1 MSRNLVVTTTSWK
14 ALIES
19 LKANSKHGYNRL
31 ESLKQADGYFTAVLC
46 QNTDANYLERL
57 KIVTGHSETGDEE
70 DVEHALY
77 FLCTNLVPF
86 PPKLLERI
94 NSVLELAKEN
104 KLVDTDPVIST
115 KLKRTTRS
123 KK

>member
-1 MSRNLVVTTTSWK
+1 MKQLVVTTTSWK

-19 LKANSKHGYNRL
+19 LKANSKHSYSRL
-31 ESLKQADGYFTAVLC
+31 ESLKHDGVYYTAILC

-57 KIVTGHSETGDEE
+57 KIVAGHSETGDEE

-94 NSVLELAKEN
+94 NSVLELTKEN
-104 KLVDTDPVIST
+104 KLVDTEPVIST
-115 KLKRTTRS
+115 KNRPTRS

>member
-1 MSRNLVVTTTSWK
+1 MSKQLVISTKSWK

-19 LKANSKHGYNRL
+19 LKGNSKHSYNKL
-31 ESLKQADGYFTAVLC
+31 ESLKHDGVYYTAILC

-57 KIVTGHSETGDEE
+57 KIVTGDEE

-104 KLVDTDPVIST
+104 KLADTDHVIST
-115 KLKRTTRS
+115 KIKRTTRS

>member
-1 MSRNLVVTTTSWK
+1 MSRNLVISTKSWK

-19 LKANSKHGYNRL
+19 LKGNSKHGYNKL
-31 ESLKQADGYFTAVLC
+31 ESLKQVDGYFTAVLC

-57 KIVTGHSETGDEE
+57 KIVAGHSETGEEE
-70 DVEHALY
+70 DVEYALY

>member
-1 MSRNLVVTTTSWK
+1 MKQLVITTTSWK

-19 LKANSKHGYNRL
+19 LRGNAKHGYNKL

-46 QNTDANYLERL
+46 QETDASYLERL
-57 KIVTGHSETGDEE
+57 KIVTGDEE

-94 NSVLELAKEN
+94 NSLLELAKEN
-104 KLVDTDPVIST
+104 KLADTDPVIST

>member
-1 MSRNLVVTTTSWK
+1 MKQLVITTKSWK

-19 LKANSKHGYNRL
+19 LKGNSKHSYNRL
-31 ESLKQADGYFTAVLC
+31 ESLKHDGVYYTAILC
-46 QNTDANYLERL
+46 QDIDASYVERL
-57 KIVTGHSETGDEE
+57 KIVTGEEE

-86 PPKLLERI
+86 PPELLERI

-104 KLVDTDPVIST
+104 KLADADAAIST
-115 KLKRTTRS
+115 KIKRTTRS

>member
-1 MSRNLVVTTTSWK
+1 MKQLVITTKSWK

-19 LKANSKHGYNRL
+19 LKGNSKHGYNKL

-46 QNTDANYLERL
+46 QNTDASYLERL
-57 KIVTGHSETGDEE
+57 KIVTGDEE

-94 NSVLELAKEN
+94 NSVLEIDKEN
-104 KLVDTDPVIST
+104 KLADTDPVIST

>member
-1 MSRNLVVTTTSWK
+1 MSRNLVITTKSWK

-19 LKANSKHGYNRL
+19 LNGNAKHGYNKL
-31 ESLKQADGYFTAVLC
+31 ESLKQVNGYFTAVLR
-46 QNTDANYLERL
+46 QETDASYLERL
-57 KIVTGHSETGDEE
+57 KIVTGHSETGEEE

-77 FLCTNLVPF
+77 FLCTNLVQF

-104 KLVDTDPVIST
+104 KLADTDPVIST
-115 KLKRTTRS
+115 KIKRTTRS

>member
-1 MSRNLVVTTTSWK
+1 MSRNLVITTKSWK

-19 LKANSKHGYNRL
+19 LKGNSKHDYNKL
-31 ESLKQADGYFTAVLC
+31 ESLKHDGVYYTAVLC
-46 QNTDANYLERL
+46 QDIDASYLERL
-57 KIVTGHSETGDEE
+57 KIVTGDEE

-94 NSVLELAKEN
+94 NSVLELTKEN
-104 KLVDTDPVIST
+104 KLADTDPVIST
-115 KLKRTTRS
+115 KIKRVPRKPKES
-123 KK
+123 K

>member
-1 MSRNLVVTTTSWK
+1 MTKELVITTKEWGALVECLKGNLKFGYSK
-14 ALIES
+14 LKS
-19 LKANSKHGYNRL
+19 LKH
-31 ESLKQADGYFTAVLC
+31 DGVYYTAVLC
-46 QNTDANYLERL
+46 QDIDASYVERL
-57 KIVTGHSETGDEE
+57 KIVTGDEE
-70 DVEHALY
+70 DIEHALY

-104 KLVDTDPVIST
+104 KLADTDPVIST

>member
-1 MSRNLVVTTTSWK
+1 MTKELVITTKEWK

-19 LKANSKHGYNRL
+19 LKGNAKHGYNKL
-31 ESLKQADGYFTAVLC
+31 ESLKQVDGYFTAILC
-46 QNTDANYLERL
+46 QENDASYWERL
-57 KIVTGHSETGDEE
+57 RIVTGDEE
-70 DVEHALY
+70 DVEYALY

-104 KLVDTDPVIST
+104 KLADTEPVSST
-115 KLKRTTRS
+115 KLKRTPRG

>member
-1 MSRNLVVTTTSWK
+1 MKQLIISTKSWK

-19 LKANSKHGYNRL
+19 LKGNSKHGYNKL
-31 ESLKQADGYFTAVLC
+31 ESLKQVDGYFTAVLC
-46 QNTDANYLERL
+46 QETDANYSERL
-57 KIVTGHSETGDEE
+57 KIVTGEEE

-94 NSVLELAKEN
+94 NSVLEIAKEN
-104 KLVDTDPVIST
+104 KLADTEPVIST
-115 KLKRTTRS
+115 KIKRTTRS

>member
-1 MSRNLVVTTTSWK
+1 MKQLVITTKSWK

-19 LKANSKHGYNRL
+19 LKGNSKHGYNKL

-46 QNTDANYLERL
+46 QNTDASYLERL
-57 KIVTGHSETGDEE
+57 KIVTGEEE

-94 NSVLELAKEN
+94 NSVLEITKEN
-104 KLVDTDPVIST
+104 KLVDTEPVIST
-115 KLKRTTRS
+115 KIKRPTRS

>member
-1 MSRNLVVTTTSWK
+1 MKQLVVTTTSWK

-19 LKANSKHGYNRL
+19 LKGNSKHSYNKL
-31 ESLKQADGYFTAVLC
+31 ESLKHDGVYYTATLC
-46 QNTDANYLERL
+46 QETDASYLERL
-57 KIVTGHSETGDEE
+57 KIVTGGEE

-104 KLVDTDPVIST
+104 KLADTDPVIST
-115 KLKRTTRS
+115 KNRPTRS

>member
-1 MSRNLVVTTTSWK
+1 MSKNLVITTKSWK
-14 ALIES
+14 SLIES
-19 LKANSKHGYNRL
+19 LKANSKHGYNCL
-31 ESLKQADGYFTAVLC
+31 ESLKHDGVYYTAILC
-46 QNTDANYLERL
+46 QETDASYLERL
-57 KIVTGHSETGDEE
+57 KIVTGEEE

-94 NSVLELAKEN
+94 NSLLELAKEN
-104 KLVDTDPVIST
+104 KLADTDPVIST

>member
-1 MSRNLVVTTTSWK
+1 MSRNLVITTKSWK

-31 ESLKQADGYFTAVLC
+31 ESLKQVDGYFTAVLC
-46 QNTDANYLERL
+46 QETDASYLERL
-57 KIVTGHSETGDEE
+57 KIVAGHSGTGDEE

-94 NSVLELAKEN
+94 NSLLELAKEN
-104 KLVDTDPVIST
+104 KLADTDPVIST
-115 KLKRTTRS
+115 KLKRTPRG

>member
-1 MSRNLVVTTTSWK
+1 MTKELVITTKEWGALVECLKGNLKFGYSK
-14 ALIES
+14 
-19 LKANSKHGYNRL
+19 LK
-31 ESLKQADGYFTAVLC
+31 SLKQVDGYFTAILC

-57 KIVTGHSETGDEE
+57 KIVTGDEE

-77 FLCTNLVPF
+77 FLCTNIVPF

-115 KLKRTTRS
+115 KLKRVSR
-123 KK
+123 KPKQ

>member
-1 MSRNLVVTTTSWK
+1 MKQLIISTKSWK
-14 ALIES
+14 SLIES
-19 LKANSKHGYNRL
+19 LKGNSKHGYNRL
-31 ESLKQADGYFTAVLC
+31 ESLKQVDGYFTAVLC
-46 QNTDANYLERL
+46 QNTDASYLERL

-70 DVEHALY
+70 DIEHALY

-104 KLVDTDPVIST
+104 KLADTEPVIST
-115 KLKRTTRS
+115 KIKRTTRS

>member
-1 MSRNLVVTTTSWK
+1 MSRNLVITTKSWK

-19 LKANSKHGYNRL
+19 LKGNAKHGYNKL
-31 ESLKQADGYFTAVLC
+31 ESLKHDGVYYTAILC

-57 KIVTGHSETGDEE
+57 KIVTGHSETGEE
-70 DVEHALY
+70 DVEHTLY

-94 NSVLELAKEN
+94 NSVLEIAKEN
-104 KLVDTDPVIST
+104 KLADTDPVIST
-115 KLKRTTRS
+115 KIKRTTRS

>member
-1 MSRNLVVTTTSWK
+1 MKQLVITTKSWK

-19 LKANSKHGYNRL
+19 LKGNAKHGYNKL
-31 ESLKQADGYFTAVLC
+31 ESLKHDGVHYTAVLC
-46 QNTDANYLERL
+46 QETDANYLERL
-57 KIVTGHSETGDEE
+57 KIVTGEEE

-94 NSVLELAKEN
+94 NSVLELTKEN
-104 KLVDTDPVIST
+104 KLVDTEPVIST
-115 KLKRTTRS
+115 KIKRTTRS

>member
-1 MSRNLVVTTTSWK
+1 MKQLVISTKSWK

-19 LKANSKHGYNRL
+19 LKGNAKHGYNKM
-31 ESLKQADGYFTAVLC
+31 ESLKYDGVYYTAVLC
-46 QNTDANYLERL
+46 QNTDASYLERL
-57 KIVTGHSETGDEE
+57 KIVTGDEE

-104 KLVDTDPVIST
+104 KLADTEPVIST
-115 KLKRTTRS
+115 KIKRTIRS

>member
-1 MSRNLVVTTTSWK
+1 MNRTLVISTKSWK

-19 LKANSKHGYNRL
+19 LKGNSKHGYNRL
-31 ESLKQADGYFTAVLC
+31 ESLKHDGVYYTAILC

-57 KIVTGHSETGDEE
+57 KIVTGHSETGEEE
-70 DVEHALY
+70 DVEHAIY

-104 KLVDTDPVIST
+104 KLVDTEPVIST
-115 KLKRTTRS
+115 KIKRPTRS

>member
-1 MSRNLVVTTTSWK
+1 MSRNLVITTKSWK

-19 LKANSKHGYNRL
+19 LKGNAKHGYNKM
-31 ESLKQADGYFTAVLC
+31 ESLKHDGVYFTAVLC
-46 QNTDANYLERL
+46 QDIDSAYVERL
-57 KIVTGHSETGDEE
+57 KIVTGHSETGEEE

-104 KLVDTDPVIST
+104 KLADTDPVIST
-115 KLKRTTRS
+115 KLKRTPRG

>member
-1 MSRNLVVTTTSWK
+1 MKQLVITTKSWK

-19 LKANSKHGYNRL
+19 LKGNAKHGYNKL
-31 ESLKQADGYFTAVLC
+31 ESLKQVDGYFTAVLC
-46 QNTDANYLERL
+46 QETDASYLERL
-57 KIVTGHSETGDEE
+57 KIVTGHSETGEEE

-104 KLVDTDPVIST
+104 KLADTDPVIST
-115 KLKRTTRS
+115 KIKRTTRS

>member
-1 MSRNLVVTTTSWK
+1 MKQLVITTKSWK

-19 LKANSKHGYNRL
+19 LKGNAKHGYNKL
-31 ESLKQADGYFTAVLC
+31 ESLKQVNGYFTAVLR
-46 QNTDANYLERL
+46 QETDASYLERL
-57 KIVTGHSETGDEE
+57 KIVTGEEE

-77 FLCTNLVPF
+77 FLCTNIVPF

-104 KLVDTDPVIST
+104 KLADTEPVVQT
-115 KLKRTTRS
+115 KIKRVPRG